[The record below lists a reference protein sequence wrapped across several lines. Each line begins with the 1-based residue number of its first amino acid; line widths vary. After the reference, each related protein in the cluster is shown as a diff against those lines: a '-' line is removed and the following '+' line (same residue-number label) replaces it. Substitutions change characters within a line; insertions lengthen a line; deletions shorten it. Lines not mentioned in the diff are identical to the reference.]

1 MFRPMYPC
9 PQPCLIILPICSK
22 AAETSMR
29 VRRFQYFLKTESN
42 HLALIAFVD
51 LVRLANKIFGAMF
64 DHSIVYSLDI
74 VYMAVC

>member
-1 MFRPMYPC
+1 
-9 PQPCLIILPICSK
+9 
-22 AAETSMR
+22 MR